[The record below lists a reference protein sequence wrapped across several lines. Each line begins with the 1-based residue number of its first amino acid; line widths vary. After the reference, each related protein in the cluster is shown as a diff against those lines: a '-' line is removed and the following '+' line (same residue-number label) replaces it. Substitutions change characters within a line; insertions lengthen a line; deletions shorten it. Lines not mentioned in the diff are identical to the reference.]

1 MTIEQ
6 MLLAKLEPHS
16 KRIKDG
22 EGNDF
27 DYLPAVLLQLLEVQ
41 KRHSQQLDENA
52 KFLDSIKNKAASN
65 AADSKTQIAAFEISM
80 QTKLVQLEATTK
92 DLKAQIENAQTL
104 LGKQIEFLIAG
115 NQRAQ
120 AKFLRLLI
128 AGIAA
133 TIVTIGLAI
142 TILQR
147 HY

>member
-41 KRHSQQLDENA
+41 KCHSQQLDANT
-52 KFLDSIKNKAASN
+52 KFLDSIKNTADSS
-65 AADSKTQIAAFEISM
+65 AADSKTQIAAFEFAM
-80 QTKLVQLEATTK
+80 QAKLVQLEASTK
-92 DLKAQIENAQTL
+92 ELKAQIENSQTL
-104 LGKQIEFLIAG
+104 LGKQIESHFADS
-115 NQRAQ
+115 QRAQ
-120 AKFLRLLI
+120 AKLFRLLI

-142 TILQR
+142 TILQS

>member
-22 EGNDF
+22 EGNEF

-52 KFLDSIKNKAASN
+52 KFLDSIKNTAASN

-80 QTKLVQLEATTK
+80 QTKLLQLEATTK
-92 DLKAQIENAQTL
+92 DLKAQIENSQTL
-104 LGKQIEFLIAG
+104 LGKQIESLIAG
-115 NQRAQ
+115 SQRAQ

-133 TIVTIGLAI
+133 TIATIGLAI

>member
-52 KFLDSIKNKAASN
+52 KFLDSIKNTAASN

-80 QTKLVQLEATTK
+80 QAKLVQLEATTK
-92 DLKAQIENAQTL
+92 DLKAQIENSQTL
-104 LGKQIEFLIAG
+104 LGKQIESLIAG
-115 NQRAQ
+115 SQRAQ

>member
-80 QTKLVQLEATTK
+80 QTKLLQLEATTK
-92 DLKAQIENAQTL
+92 DLKAQIENSQTL
-104 LGKQIEFLIAG
+104 LGKQIESHIAD

-133 TIVTIGLAI
+133 TIATIGLAI

>member
-22 EGNDF
+22 EGNEF

-80 QTKLVQLEATTK
+80 QAKLVQLEATTK
-92 DLKAQIENAQTL
+92 DLKAQIENSQTL